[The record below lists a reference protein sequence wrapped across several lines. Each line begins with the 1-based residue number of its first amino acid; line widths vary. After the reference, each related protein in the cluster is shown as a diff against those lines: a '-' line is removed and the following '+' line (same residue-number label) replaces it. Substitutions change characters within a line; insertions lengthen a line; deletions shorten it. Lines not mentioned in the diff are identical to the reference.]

1 MKEPTTITLKAETA
15 IQQFEFSVT
24 IDPKSLQN
32 GDLPHKL
39 GAKSLIRDLEEGRS
53 YMHKDD
59 KSLIQGKTENDVKNE
74 IIRLSTS
81 YGVISKYTAFIAIE
95 DSDNKE
101 EEKKSSESSS
111 SSESDKSEDEESE
124 DEYEERKQPEKEEKK
139 QEKKES
145 IKEDKKESER
155 SNVSV
160 RKMKSSSSPQKD
172 EKQKSGKFKEKT
184 VQNMSEEQE
193 ADVLDDLL
201 SSKLSKKR
209 REGEGYKTNANTT
222 IVIQQTT
229 KQRSCSKQSI
239 FNE

>member
-1 MKEPTTITLKAETA
+1 MLKLNWGTLRNVGQSPYRAPPLFLDNKIVFYGFLTEEMKEPTTITLKAETA

-101 EEKKSSESSS
+101 EEKKIIGIIIII
-111 SSESDKSEDEESE
+111 
-124 DEYEERKQPEKEEKK
+124 RIGQ
-139 QEKKES
+139 
-145 IKEDKKESER
+145 I
-155 SNVSV
+155 
-160 RKMKSSSSPQKD
+160 
-172 EKQKSGKFKEKT
+172 
-184 VQNMSEEQE
+184 
-193 ADVLDDLL
+193 
-201 SSKLSKKR
+201 R
-209 REGEGYKTNANTT
+209 R
-222 IVIQQTT
+222 
-229 KQRSCSKQSI
+229 
-239 FNE
+239 